1 MFSVFCCYEIIK
13 IFSPGSSLNLYMK
26 LNINNEY
33 VCNSSSQKF
42 CNQNQCH
49 YHKLLHLQYFLSLH
63 RHCHSRFHYFHCL
76 ITALLLG
83 ETRHLPIGYHHYNTS
98 SDLINSETLQWKLY
112 NSILPHICYC
122 IYSFRIKVK
131 NTFARWKSCH
141 VNYFVLFLSL
151 LLKYSIMSLIYW
163 FQFCARVGNKL
174 DDNDDTIP
182 RFMKH
187 LSNFS
192 YFLTNF
198 QHISFSFLKKEE
210 TVILCEGMHSN

>member
-26 LNINNEY
+26 LNRNNEY
-33 VCNSSSQKF
+33 VYNSSGQTF
-42 CNQNQCH
+42 RNQNQCH
-49 YHKLLHLQYFLSLH
+49 YHKLLNLQYFLSLH

-83 ETRHLPIGYHHYNTS
+83 ETRHLPIGYHHYDTS
-98 SDLINSETLQWKLY
+98 SYLINSEILQWKLY

-151 LLKYSIMSLIYW
+151 LLKYSITSFIY
-163 FQFCARVGNKL
+163 
-174 DDNDDTIP
+174 
-182 RFMKH
+182 
-187 LSNFS
+187 
-192 YFLTNF
+192 
-198 QHISFSFLKKEE
+198 
-210 TVILCEGMHSN
+210 